1 RCFKWLAIGK
11 GKVLGSTQ
19 DKGFLTEKMA
29 YGNIRRQPHP
39 LDTVIEVDMIAPPE
53 LREHLRPVCTYRL
66 ADDAH
71 AWPTRQ
77 RLYFPNKHQRL
88 KVTLILSEPRG
99 KIGNPIYAFRSRYLR
114 TEHIRVLDIVLFAS
128 KLPNRLYGK

>member
-1 RCFKWLAIGK
+1 MFNPGTPIIRGLPEKMFDSTLQRCFKRLAIGK

-29 YGNIRRQPHP
+29 YGNIRCQPHS

-53 LREHLRPVCTYRL
+53 FREHLRPICAYRL

-71 AWPTRQ
+71 AWPTR
-77 RLYFPNKHQRL
+77 
-88 KVTLILSEPRG
+88 
-99 KIGNPIYAFRSRYLR
+99 
-114 TEHIRVLDIVLFAS
+114 
-128 KLPNRLYGK
+128 